1 MSMLNPL
8 EIIAQLST
16 MSGDTG
22 SQLDTIIEAKAVEI
36 SNASVAKLEDTL
48 QSLTS
53 MGLKAEDY
61 IMRHSSIE
69 RDRRNRLRNDAIAL
83 KNDAAAYA
91 EIHLQEMRALEREKL
106 QLEIEALRRRSK
118 PQHPAPKPQAPAA
131 PAPKPQAPGG
141 PVPPPVPAPPTATP

>member
-8 EIIAQLST
+8 EVIAQLST

-53 MGLKAEDY
+53 MGLKADDY
-61 IMRHSSIE
+61 IMRHSAIE

-118 PQHPAPKPQAPAA
+118 PQHHAPKPQAPVA
-131 PAPKPQAPGG
+131 
-141 PVPPPVPAPPTATP
+141 PVPAPPTATP